1 MKRIYNN
8 SDIQINLK
16 TINGITDKFIIKFF
30 TTNKEFF
37 IRKTNENVYT
47 VENEKYI
54 KLNWSELQTIGD
66 GVLNYVLN
74 NIKDDS
80 DYDDGEYNNTISKT
94 TNYYIC
100 SNFKVD
106 PETDKSISEII
117 AELTEKVDAEITRSA
132 NKDSEHDNAISNLN
146 DDLEIEAD
154 ARGAADLALQSNIT
168 TLQTD
173 LDDKEFVISTALNDL
188 NSNKAEKTEL
198 ENEATARQDADNT
211 LQSLI
216 NQLQTQ
222 IEAEET
228 ARKDADTQLQNNL
241 VDNEFVVSA
250 ALNDLKSNKAD
261 KEELNTL
268 QANIDKKAN
277 IGDSYTKAE
286 SDAKYLSEHQDISN
300 LATKTELN
308 TTQTNLT
315 KEIED
320 ESARA
325 RAKEITLSGQIYDI
339 DQSLSTF
346 EKKTDHDSDIIDL
359 DDRVTALVANTY
371 NKTQINNALE
381 SLEHNL
387 QTNITTLQADLEEN
401 EFVISAALNDLN
413 SNKAEKEEL
422 NTVQT
427 NLTTEIE
434 NETTARQDADT
445 QLQTNIDRKAN
456 IEDVYDKQT
465 ANSTFVTKTE
475 LQEILKKID
484 CGEY

>member
-47 VENEKYI
+47 VDDEKYI

-117 AELTEKVDAEITRSA
+117 AELTEKVDAEITRST
-132 NKDSEHDNAISNLN
+132 NKDGEHDNAISNLN

-154 ARGAADLALQSNIT
+154 ARGAADLALQANIT

-173 LDDKEFVISTALNDL
+173 LNDK
-188 NSNKAEKTEL
+188 
-198 ENEATARQDADNT
+198 
-211 LQSLI
+211 
-216 NQLQTQ
+216 
-222 IEAEET
+222 
-228 ARKDADTQLQNNL
+228 
-241 VDNEFVVSA
+241 EFVVSA
-250 ALNDLKSNKAD
+250 ALNDLKSNKAE
-261 KEELNTL
+261 KEEINTL
-268 QANIDKKAN
+268 QSLINQLQAKIE
-277 IGDSYTKAE
+277 AE
-286 SDAKYLSEHQDISN
+286 E
-300 LATKTELN
+300 T
-308 TTQTNLT
+308 
-315 KEIED
+315 
-320 ESARA
+320 ARQNA
-325 RAKEITLSGQIYDI
+325 D
-339 DQSLSTF
+339 
-346 EKKTDHDSDIIDL
+346 
-359 DDRVTALVANTY
+359 TAL
-371 NKTQINNALE
+371 
-381 SLEHNL
+381 
-387 QTNITTLQADLEEN
+387 QTDLEED
-401 EFVISAALNDLN
+401 ELVISTALNDLN
-413 SNKAEKEEL
+413 SNKADKQDL
-422 NTVQT
+422 NTLQS

-434 NETTARQDADT
+434 NETTARQNADT
-445 QLQTNIDRKAN
+445 QLQSSIDRKAN

-465 ANSTFVTKTE
+465 ANSTFVTKAE
-475 LQEILKKID
+475 LQEILKKING
-484 CGEY
+484 GEY

>member
-16 TINGITDKFIIKFF
+16 TISGITDKFIIKFF

-47 VENEKYI
+47 VDDEKYI

-117 AELTEKVDAEITRSA
+117 AELTNKVDAEITRST
-132 NKDSEHDNAISNLN
+132 NKDGEHDNAISNLN
-146 DDLEIEAD
+146 NDLEI
-154 ARGAADLALQSNIT
+154 
-168 TLQTD
+168 
-173 LDDKEFVISTALNDL
+173 
-188 NSNKAEKTEL
+188 
-198 ENEATARQDADNT
+198 
-211 LQSLI
+211 
-216 NQLQTQ
+216 
-222 IEAEET
+222 EET
-228 ARKDADTQLQNNL
+228 ARKDADTQLQNSL
-241 VDNEFVVSA
+241 VENEFVVSA
-250 ALNDLKSNKAD
+250 ALNDLKSS
-261 KEELNTL
+261 
-268 QANIDKKAN
+268 KAN

-286 SDAKYLSEHQDISN
+286 SDAKYLTEHQDISK
-300 LATKTELN
+300 LASKSELD
-308 TTQTNLT
+308 TLQTNLT

-346 EKKTDHDSDIIDL
+346 EKKTDHDADISDL

-381 SLEHNL
+381 NLEHNL
-387 QTNITTLQADLEEN
+387 QTNIDKKAN
-401 EFVISAALNDLN
+401 IS
-413 SNKAEKEEL
+413 EL
-422 NTVQT
+422 
-427 NLTTEIE
+427 E
-434 NETTARQDADT
+434 NETTARQNADA
-445 QLQTNIDRKAN
+445 QLQSNIDRKAN

-465 ANSTFVTKTE
+465 ANSTFVTKEE
-475 LQEILKKID
+475 LQEILKKING
-484 CGEY
+484 GEY

>member
-8 SDIQINLK
+8 SDIQIKLK
-16 TINGITDKFIIKFF
+16 SISGITDKFIIKFF

-146 DDLEIEAD
+146 NDLEIEAD
-154 ARGAADLALQSNIT
+154 ARGAADLALQANIT

-188 NSNKAEKTEL
+188 NSNKADKKEI
-198 ENEATARQDADNT
+198 DT

-216 NQLQTQ
+216 NQLQAK

-228 ARKDADTQLQNNL
+228 ARKDADTTLQTDL
-241 VDNEFVVSA
+241 EDNEFVISS
-250 ALNDLKSNKAD
+250 ALNDLKSSKAD
-261 KEELNTL
+261 K
-268 QANIDKKAN
+268 
-277 IGDSYTKAE
+277 
-286 SDAKYLSEHQDISN
+286 QD
-300 LATKTELN
+300 
-308 TTQTNLT
+308 
-315 KEIED
+315 
-320 ESARA
+320 
-325 RAKEITLSGQIYDI
+325 
-339 DQSLSTF
+339 
-346 EKKTDHDSDIIDL
+346 
-359 DDRVTALVANTY
+359 
-371 NKTQINNALE
+371 
-381 SLEHNL
+381 
-387 QTNITTLQADLEEN
+387 
-401 EFVISAALNDLN
+401 
-413 SNKAEKEEL
+413 L
-422 NTVQT
+422 NTVQA

-445 QLQTNIDRKAN
+445 QLQSNINRKAN
-456 IEDVYDKQT
+456 IEDVFDKQT
-465 ANSTFVTKTE
+465 AISTFVTKEE
-475 LQEILKKID
+475 LQEILKKING
-484 CGEY
+484 GEY

>member
-8 SDIQINLK
+8 SDIQIKLK
-16 TINGITDKFIIKFF
+16 SISGITDKFIIKFF

-47 VENEKYI
+47 VDDEKYI

-80 DYDDGEYNNTISKT
+80 DYDDGEFNNTISKT

-117 AELTEKVDAEITRSA
+117 AELTDKVDAEITRST
-132 NKDSEHDNAISNLN
+132 NKDGEHDNAISNLN

-154 ARGAADLALQSNIT
+154 ARGAADLALQANI
-168 TLQTD
+168 D
-173 LDDKEFVISTALNDL
+173 
-188 NSNKAEKTEL
+188 
-198 ENEATARQDADNT
+198 NEATARQDADT
-211 LQSLI
+211 QLQSLI

-228 ARKDADTQLQNNL
+228 ARKDADTTLQTDL
-241 VDNEFVVSA
+241 EDNEFVISS
-250 ALNDLKSNKAD
+250 ALNDLKSSKAD
-261 KEELNTL
+261 KEELNTIQSNL
-268 QANIDKKAN
+268 TTEIDKKAN

-286 SDAKYLSEHQDISN
+286 SDAKYLTEHQDISK
-300 LATKTELN
+300 LASKSELD
-308 TTQTNLT
+308 TVQTNLT

-346 EKKTDHDSDIIDL
+346 EKKTDHEADISDL

-371 NKTQINNALE
+371 NKTQVNNALE
-381 SLEHNL
+381 TLEHNL
-387 QTNITTLQADLEEN
+387 QTNITTLQTDFEEN
-401 EFVISAALNDLN
+401 ELVISTALNDLN
-413 SNKAEKEEL
+413 SNKATKTEL
-422 NTVQT
+422 
-427 NLTTEIE
+427 E
-434 NETTARQDADT
+434 NETTARQNADT
-445 QLQTNIDRKAN
+445 QLQSAIDGKAN

-475 LQEILKKID
+475 LQEILKKIN

>member
-47 VENEKYI
+47 VDDEKYI

-74 NIKDDS
+74 NIKDDT

-154 ARGAADLALQSNIT
+154 ARGAADLVLQANI
-168 TLQTD
+168 D
-173 LDDKEFVISTALNDL
+173 S
-188 NSNKAEKTEL
+188 
-198 ENEATARQDADNT
+198 EATTRQDADT
-211 LQSLI
+211 QLQSLI

-241 VDNEFVVSA
+241 VDNEFVISA

-346 EKKTDHDSDIIDL
+346 EKKTDHDADISDL

-381 SLEHNL
+381 SLKDNL
-387 QTNITTLQADLEEN
+387 QTNITTLQTDLEEN
-401 EFVISAALNDLN
+401 ELVVSTALNDLK
-413 SNKAEKEEL
+413 SNKAEKTEL
-422 NTVQT
+422 
-427 NLTTEIE
+427 E

-445 QLQTNIDRKAN
+445 QLQSNIDRKAN

-475 LQEILKKID
+475 LQEILKKING
-484 CGEY
+484 GEY

>member
-16 TINGITDKFIIKFF
+16 TISGITDKFIIKFF

-154 ARGAADLALQSNIT
+154 ARGAADLALQANIT

-173 LDDKEFVISTALNDL
+173 LDNKEFVISTALNDL
-188 NSNKAEKTEL
+188 KSNKAEKE
-198 ENEATARQDADNT
+198 EINT
-211 LQSLI
+211 LQTLI

-228 ARKDADTQLQNNL
+228 ARQDADTTLQNNL

-250 ALNDLKSNKAD
+250 ALNDLNSNKAD
-261 KEELNTL
+261 KKELDTL
-268 QANIDKKAN
+268 QTNIDKKAN

-286 SDAKYLSEHQDISN
+286 SDAKYLTEHQDISN

-346 EKKTDHDSDIIDL
+346 EKKTDHDADISDL

-387 QTNITTLQADLEEN
+387 QTNITTLQTDIEEN
-401 EFVISAALNDLN
+401 ELVISTALNDLN
-413 SNKAEKEEL
+413 SNKATKTEL
-422 NTVQT
+422 
-427 NLTTEIE
+427 E
-434 NETTARQDADT
+434 NETAARQDADT
-445 QLQTNIDRKAN
+445 QLQSNIDRKAN

-465 ANSTFVTKTE
+465 ANSTFVTKEE
-475 LQEILKKID
+475 LREILKKING
-484 CGEY
+484 GEY

>member
-16 TINGITDKFIIKFF
+16 TISGITDKFIIKFF

-117 AELTEKVDAEITRSA
+117 AELTEKVDAEETARQ
-132 NKDSEHDNAISNLN
+132 NA
-146 DDLEIEAD
+146 D
-154 ARGAADLALQSNIT
+154 T

-173 LDDKEFVISTALNDL
+173 LEDNEFVIS
-188 NSNKAEKTEL
+188 S
-198 ENEATARQDADNT
+198 
-211 LQSLI
+211 
-216 NQLQTQ
+216 
-222 IEAEET
+222 
-228 ARKDADTQLQNNL
+228 
-241 VDNEFVVSA
+241 
-250 ALNDLKSNKAD
+250 ALNDLKSSKAD
-261 KEELNTL
+261 KEEL
-268 QANIDKKAN
+268 I
-277 IGDSYTKAE
+277 
-286 SDAKYLSEHQDISN
+286 
-300 LATKTELN
+300 
-308 TTQTNLT
+308 
-315 KEIED
+315 
-320 ESARA
+320 
-325 RAKEITLSGQIYDI
+325 
-339 DQSLSTF
+339 
-346 EKKTDHDSDIIDL
+346 
-359 DDRVTALVANTY
+359 
-371 NKTQINNALE
+371 
-381 SLEHNL
+381 
-387 QTNITTLQADLEEN
+387 
-401 EFVISAALNDLN
+401 
-413 SNKAEKEEL
+413 
-422 NTVQT
+422 TVQA

-445 QLQTNIDRKAN
+445 QLQSNINRKAN

-465 ANSTFVTKTE
+465 AISTFVTKTE
-475 LQEILKKID
+475 LQEILKKING
-484 CGEY
+484 GEY

>member
-47 VENEKYI
+47 VDDEKYI

-74 NIKDDS
+74 NIKDDT

-117 AELTEKVDAEITRSA
+117 AELTEKVDAEITRST
-132 NKDSEHDNAISNLN
+132 NKDGEHDNAISNLN
-146 DDLEIEAD
+146 NDLEFEAD
-154 ARGAADLALQSNIT
+154 ARGAADLALQANIT

-188 NSNKAEKTEL
+188 NSNKAEKE
-198 ENEATARQDADNT
+198 EINT

-216 NQLQTQ
+216 NQLQTK
-222 IEAEET
+222 IDAEET
-228 ARKDADTQLQNNL
+228 ARQNADTTLQTDLEEDEL
-241 VDNEFVVSA
+241 VISS
-250 ALNDLKSNKAD
+250 ALNDLKSSKAD
-261 KEELNTL
+261 KEEL
-268 QANIDKKAN
+268 I
-277 IGDSYTKAE
+277 
-286 SDAKYLSEHQDISN
+286 
-300 LATKTELN
+300 
-308 TTQTNLT
+308 
-315 KEIED
+315 
-320 ESARA
+320 
-325 RAKEITLSGQIYDI
+325 
-339 DQSLSTF
+339 
-346 EKKTDHDSDIIDL
+346 
-359 DDRVTALVANTY
+359 
-371 NKTQINNALE
+371 
-381 SLEHNL
+381 
-387 QTNITTLQADLEEN
+387 
-401 EFVISAALNDLN
+401 
-413 SNKAEKEEL
+413 
-422 NTVQT
+422 TVQA

-445 QLQTNIDRKAN
+445 QLQSNINRKAN
-456 IEDVYDKQT
+456 IEDVFDKQT
-465 ANSTFVTKTE
+465 AISTFVTKAE
-475 LQEILKKID
+475 LQEILKKING
-484 CGEY
+484 GEY

>member
-16 TINGITDKFIIKFF
+16 TISGITDKFIIKFF

-146 DDLEIEAD
+146 NDLEIEAD
-154 ARGAADLALQSNIT
+154 ARGAADLALQANI
-168 TLQTD
+168 D
-173 LDDKEFVISTALNDL
+173 
-188 NSNKAEKTEL
+188 
-198 ENEATARQDADNT
+198 NEATARQDAD
-211 LQSLI
+211 
-216 NQLQTQ
+216 
-222 IEAEET
+222 
-228 ARKDADTQLQNNL
+228 TQLQNSL
-241 VDNEFVVSA
+241 VENEFVVSA
-250 ALNDLKSNKAD
+250 ALNDLKSNKAE
-261 KEELNTL
+261 KEEINTL
-268 QANIDKKAN
+268 QSLINQLQTKID
-277 IGDSYTKAE
+277 AE
-286 SDAKYLSEHQDISN
+286 E
-300 LATKTELN
+300 T
-308 TTQTNLT
+308 
-315 KEIED
+315 
-320 ESARA
+320 ARQNA
-325 RAKEITLSGQIYDI
+325 D
-339 DQSLSTF
+339 
-346 EKKTDHDSDIIDL
+346 
-359 DDRVTALVANTY
+359 TAL
-371 NKTQINNALE
+371 
-381 SLEHNL
+381 
-387 QTNITTLQADLEEN
+387 QTDLEED
-401 EFVISAALNDLN
+401 ELVISTALNDLN
-413 SNKAEKEEL
+413 SNKADKQDL
-422 NTVQT
+422 NTLQS

-434 NETTARQDADT
+434 NETTARQNADA
-445 QLQTNIDRKAN
+445 QLQSNIDGKAN

>member
-16 TINGITDKFIIKFF
+16 TISGITDKFIIKFF

-47 VENEKYI
+47 VDDEKYI

-74 NIKDDS
+74 NIKDDT

-117 AELTEKVDAEITRSA
+117 AELTEKVDKEITRST
-132 NKDSEHDNAISNLN
+132 NKDGEHDTLISNLN
-146 DDLEIEAD
+146 NDLEIEAD
-154 ARGAADLALQSNIT
+154 ARGAADLALQANIT

-188 NSNKAEKTEL
+188 KSNKAEKE
-198 ENEATARQDADNT
+198 EINT

-216 NQLQTQ
+216 NQLQTK

-228 ARKDADTQLQNNL
+228 ARQNADTTLQTDLEEDEL
-241 VDNEFVVSA
+241 VISS
-250 ALNDLKSNKAD
+250 ALNDLKSSKAD
-261 KEELNTL
+261 KEEL
-268 QANIDKKAN
+268 I
-277 IGDSYTKAE
+277 
-286 SDAKYLSEHQDISN
+286 
-300 LATKTELN
+300 
-308 TTQTNLT
+308 
-315 KEIED
+315 
-320 ESARA
+320 
-325 RAKEITLSGQIYDI
+325 
-339 DQSLSTF
+339 
-346 EKKTDHDSDIIDL
+346 
-359 DDRVTALVANTY
+359 
-371 NKTQINNALE
+371 
-381 SLEHNL
+381 
-387 QTNITTLQADLEEN
+387 
-401 EFVISAALNDLN
+401 
-413 SNKAEKEEL
+413 
-422 NTVQT
+422 TVQA

-445 QLQTNIDRKAN
+445 QLQSNINRKAN
-456 IEDVYDKQT
+456 IEDVFDKQT
-465 ANSTFVTKTE
+465 AISTFVTKAE
-475 LQEILKKID
+475 LQEILKKING
-484 CGEY
+484 GEY